1 LLFCFFPFFQF
12 LHLLL
17 FYSLKSIMPAPRTI
31 VVGGGLSGLSA
42 AHTILERGGS
52 VLVLDKQGFFGGNS
66 TKATSGINGAAT
78 RAQASHDVKDSV
90 KAFFDDTKKSA
101 KDLARDDLI
110 QVLAG
115 NSASAVHWLEDEFGL
130 NLSILGRLGGHSFER
145 TPWRGWSVPRNA
157 NHLCSHDQ
165 VGKALRNHP

>member
-1 LLFCFFPFFQF
+1 MLISDTIESTAVEVSLVCRLLTPSSSEAAAFSV
-12 LHLLL
+12 
-17 FYSLKSIMPAPRTI
+17 SLARRVLWRRSLSSCPPIPADRDVRPT
-31 VVGGGLSGLSA
+31 
-42 AHTILERGGS
+42 
-52 VLVLDKQGFFGGNS
+52 VLDKQGFFGGNS

-145 TPWRGWSVPRNA
+145 THRGEGGQFPGMQITYA
-157 NHLCSHDQ
+157 
-165 VGKALRNHP
+165 

>member
-1 LLFCFFPFFQF
+1 
-12 LHLLL
+12 
-17 FYSLKSIMPAPRTI
+17 MPPPVHI
-31 VVGGGLSGLSA
+31 
-42 AHTILERGGS
+42 
-52 VLVLDKQGFFGGNS
+52 VLDKQGFFGGNS

-78 RAQASHDVKDSV
+78 RAQADHDVKDTV

-130 NLSILGRLGGHSFER
+130 NLKILGRLGGHSFER
-145 TPWRGWSVPRNA
+145 THRGEGGQFPGMQITYAYAQYNCFALVLSDQSLQP
-157 NHLCSHDQ
+157 HDQ
-165 VGKALRNHP
+165 A

>member
-1 LLFCFFPFFQF
+1 MASGVSALGFPLVF
-12 LHLLL
+12 
-17 FYSLKSIMPAPRTI
+17 PANIARA
-31 VVGGGLSGLSA
+31 LA
-42 AHTILERGGS
+42 
-52 VLVLDKQGFFGGNS
+52 VLDKQGFFGGNS

-78 RAQASHDVKDSV
+78 RAQSNHDVKDSV

-130 NLSILGRLGGHSFER
+130 NLSILGRLGGHSYER
-145 TPWRGWSVPRNA
+145 THRGEGGQFPGMQITYAYVHDVHHIIYAHPVSQP
-157 NHLCSHDQ
+157 HDQ
-165 VGKALRNHP
+165 AREAVRDHP